1 VFTPENTVSSHFHI
15 FEFSACNAYGI
26 CVSLVDDYYLTD
38 YIMATSDGTGLIPTG
53 VTSANTAGALLVTVD
68 WTLGT
73 GTATQTLSGFYV
85 CVESNAVF
93 SYS

>member
-1 VFTPENTVSSHFHI
+1 
-15 FEFSACNAYGI
+15 
-26 CVSLVDDYYLTD
+26 
-38 YIMATSDGTGLIPTG
+38 MAASDGTGLIPTG

-85 CVESNAVF
+85 CVDSAAELAYDKEGTASTMATPCADHDAVMKVNDAQILPK
-93 SYS
+93 SDTNTYE